1 MKKLFYFGIVVSVF
15 MLFACGKA
23 SVEDV
28 AKDHVKKQFGSDDS
42 LRVDLSKLNYTVT
55 KKEGDS
61 ATVSVS
67 GTMQCDG
74 QIFLVKEGGKWRI
87 GKKEEASVSPKKVP
101 SHSVA
106 VKETSHTAS
115 KTSASHGEEKSPP
128 SHGKQENLHK

>member
-1 MKKLFYFGIVVSVF
+1 MRGAMKKLFYFGIVVSVF

-87 GKKEEASVSPKKVP
+87 GKKEGVQASPKKTP
-101 SHSVA
+101 SHSA
-106 VKETSHTAS
+106 TVKETSHAPS
-115 KTSASHGEEKSPP
+115 KKRA